1 VHDLQVRNDGVV
13 HVLPEQRG
21 VVEAVEADAVGD
33 LDEVEL
39 FLFGQ
44 DFIDVRFEEGVCF
57 EDFGADAALDARLDF
72 GFRAGRESLLVF
84 VRIWGVL
91 CGGLVRTD
99 SFLNMVGSRSKF

>member
-1 VHDLQVRNDGVV
+1 VHDLQVRDDGVV
-13 HVLPEQRG
+13 HVLPEERR

-57 EDFGADAALDARLDF
+57 EDFAADAALDARLDF
-72 GFRAGRESLLVF
+72 GFRAGRESCWNLLGFGELCV
-84 VRIWGVL
+84 VVWYVL
-91 CGGLVRTD
+91 TL
-99 SFLNMVGSRSKF
+99 S